1 MRRNGKFLSLLGA
14 TGLLLGAALTGCSDS
29 GGGSGPGSDSESASP
44 KKSASE
50 SASESASASPSG
62 SVSGSGSAPASVRN
76 GLKALDTGEKD
87 VQGGTAFDL
96 ERDDDGS
103 HLWDLKVATEDGK
116 QFNLRISEDGGKVT
130 QKREDTTPDDDVAK
144 LKGAE
149 VTAQKAVDIASGR
162 HKGEDLASLEIDQD
176 ARGTLI
182 WQVNTVKGDGGGDGA
197 SASADADDAAENETL
212 IDARTG
218 KVTGQKADD

>member
-1 MRRNGKFLSLLGA
+1 MRRNGKFLPLLGA

-50 SASESASASPSG
+50 SASASPSG
-62 SVSGSGSAPASVRN
+62 SASASGSAPASVRN

-103 HLWDLKVATEDGK
+103 HQWDLKVATEDGK
-116 QFNLRISEDGGKVT
+116 QFDLRISEDGGKVT
-130 QKREDTTPDDDVAK
+130 QKREDTTPDDDVSK

-149 VTAQKAVDIASGR
+149 VTAQKAVHIASGR

-176 ARGTLI
+176 AQGTLI
-182 WQVNTVKGDGGGDGA
+182 WQVNTVKGDGGGDG
-197 SASADADDAAENETL
+197 ASADADDAAENETL